1 LLIRLRAGGDVSATS
16 EVLAFLQ
23 VENHEAFATEVTSAQ
38 WLARRVF
45 AWDALAAWGNQ
56 LSTARSPKIC
66 I

>member
-23 VENHEAFATEVTSAQ
+23 AKKHGAFAKEVTPAQ

-56 LSTARSPKIC
+56 LSTARSPKIS